1 MTGRRWLRR
10 DVLMPIVYL
19 ILFGAA
25 LYWLYGFLNRQSV
38 LDADFVQ
45 TVLIIIG
52 VIYALLILITIRHVL
67 STYDLERYDPG
78 NPESL
83 KRLMKRRRFRLS
95 RIPVREDQL
104 LVAIE
109 QELLNHKYQIET
121 ASLEIGRVYQRRLSL
136 AGILNR
142 RACERVILLQ
152 HEPLNVLIVD
162 QLIKDCIRHIRSRAD
177 CPSKRNILILLT
189 RMTETQDAASAAAGI
204 VNFLGKF
211 KGGTLCPILLAT
223 RQFRLFH
230 PVDRTLLP
238 RTHRCFQNIM
248 LFRLRKLIRNH
259 QTENKR

>member
-1 MTGRRWLRR
+1 MTGRHWLRR

-83 KRLMKRRRFRLS
+83 KCLMKRRRFRLS

-121 ASLEIGRVYQRRLSL
+121 ASLKSAGSINAGCRLPES
-136 AGILNR
+136 
-142 RACERVILLQ
+142 
-152 HEPLNVLIVD
+152 
-162 QLIKDCIRHIRSRAD
+162 
-177 CPSKRNILILLT
+177 
-189 RMTETQDAASAAAGI
+189 
-204 VNFLGKF
+204 
-211 KGGTLCPILLAT
+211 
-223 RQFRLFH
+223 
-230 PVDRTLLP
+230 
-238 RTHRCFQNIM
+238 
-248 LFRLRKLIRNH
+248 
-259 QTENKR
+259 

>member
-1 MTGRRWLRR
+1 
-10 DVLMPIVYL
+10 MPIGEL

-25 LYWLYGFLNRQSV
+25 LYWLYGFLNRQFV

-83 KRLMKRRRFRLS
+83 KCLMKRRRFRLS

-121 ASLEIGRVYQRRLSL
+121 ASFEIGRVYQRRLSL
-136 AGILNR
+136 P
-142 RACERVILLQ
+142 E
-152 HEPLNVLIVD
+152 
-162 QLIKDCIRHIRSRAD
+162 S
-177 CPSKRNILILLT
+177 
-189 RMTETQDAASAAAGI
+189 
-204 VNFLGKF
+204 
-211 KGGTLCPILLAT
+211 
-223 RQFRLFH
+223 
-230 PVDRTLLP
+230 
-238 RTHRCFQNIM
+238 
-248 LFRLRKLIRNH
+248 
-259 QTENKR
+259 